1 MFRYELNSI
10 FRKHHFL
17 DENNSEM
24 FGGKHPLSKVGGSLL
39 KDLPN
44 EAKKEYIEMY
54 RPPGIIK
61 TVETNIGARPLID
74 EKIMF
79 TVPTAK
85 LFRRGKD
92 NERKDDKYDRNLGG
106 TIGSLAGNNNLLNPN
121 MDMRGNNLYKK
132 LEDVLYIHT
141 KSENPNGLNF

>member
-10 FRKHHFL
+10 FRKHHFV

-44 EAKKEYIEMY
+44 EAKKEYLEMY

-61 TVETNIGARPLID
+61 PVETAVQAKSLID

-92 NERKDDKYDRNLGG
+92 NERKEDKYDRTLGG
-106 TIGSLAGNNNLLNPN
+106 TIGSMAAAN
-121 MDMRGNNLYKK
+121 
-132 LEDVLYIHT
+132 
-141 KSENPNGLNF
+141 